1 MGAPG
6 VIGLLAFTVLLQFG
20 LYWLSLDGC
29 SWSNWFILLSLDGC
43 SWSNWFILAFTGWVL
58 GVIGLYWLSL
68 DGCSWSNWFIL
79 AFTGW
84 VLLK

>member
-1 MGAPG
+1 MGAP
-6 VIGLLAFTVLLQFG
+6 
-20 LYWLSLDGC
+20 
-29 SWSNWFILLSLDGC
+29 
-43 SWSNWFILAFTGWVL
+43 

-84 VLLK
+84 VLLEKLVYTGFHWMGAPAVIGLYWLSLDGCSCSNWFILAFTGWVLLQ